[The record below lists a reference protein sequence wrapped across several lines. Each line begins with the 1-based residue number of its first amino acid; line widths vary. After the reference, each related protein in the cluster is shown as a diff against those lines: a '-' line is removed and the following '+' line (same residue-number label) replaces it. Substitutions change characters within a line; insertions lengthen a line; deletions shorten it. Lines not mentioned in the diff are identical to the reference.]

1 MVKEVVVNLPKIIE
15 ALDKTSLETKL
26 FFLILTVIV
35 LRKNFL
41 NRK

>member
-1 MVKEVVVNLPKIIE
+1 MKEIVINLPEIIE

-26 FFLILTVIV
+26 FFLILSVII
-35 LRKNFL
+35 LRKSFL